1 MWKYHLITLVEHT
14 ASPLFLL
21 CPLSLPTVP
30 SFSLT
35 HYVLDIIKPRRT
47 QNFINLV
54 TYHKVNMWLTKGIK
68 KRKKQDVSST
78 SFMSAC

>member
-1 MWKYHLITLVEHT
+1 MWKYHLITLVEHS

-35 HYVLDIIKPRRT
+35 HYVLDIIKTRRT
-47 QNFINLV
+47 QNFISFV